1 MTTRTARRA
10 EVQDRDVSERAD
22 QGVPVNGN
30 DQGEERSRRVVMV
43 LDRRSFEAL
52 EWLTS
57 EGLTR
62 TAVTSR
68 ALLVFKRLLAAQMDG
83 SRIYLENDESK
94 TQLEFY

>member
-1 MTTRTARRA
+1 MTTQTARQA
-10 EVQDRDVSERAD
+10 EVQDRDEAERVDQRLPAD
-22 QGVPVNGN
+22 GNGEG
-30 DQGEERSRRVVMV
+30 DERSRRVVVV

-62 TAVTSR
+62 TSVISR

-83 SRIYLENDESK
+83 THIYLENDESK